1 MPAAQKRLRHILPGV
16 SNLKRIHL
24 GALPLL
30 LSGALGLSA
39 GIGAQEPDN
48 ALPEVTTVLI
58 QTSAI
63 PGNTIDIDK
72 VPGNVQTLYAADLTR
87 DGSASLTG
95 AMNSRLG
102 SVSINDSLADPF
114 QPNIIYR
121 GFEASPVLGTPQGL
135 AVYQN
140 GVRINEAFGDTV
152 DWDLFPDAAIE
163 RVELVSASSI
173 YGLNALGGAIS
184 ITMKNGFSDPGTEAE
199 ASGGSFGRRSA
210 IVQYGANSGAFGFYV
225 AGRAFDASGW
235 RLFSSDALRQLYA
248 VLSARGD
255 AGTLDLAY
263 TGADNQLHGQGAAPL
278 QELAISRSLVF
289 TGPQAND
296 NRLNFLTL
304 NGTLNLGAGWSA
316 QSLLYYRQFQQNVSN
331 GNTTDYTA
339 CIAPGQTAY
348 LCQSDQLTSLTDAAG
363 TPLPDISEGGTL
375 RIGENDSESID
386 TYGRGLALQIGNA
399 HAWAGH
405 ANHFTAGAV
414 LDYAQADFL
423 TGTQIGLINSQL
435 LVLPSRL
442 IVDTTEAEQ
451 NAALAAG
458 DETINATPVSLHA
471 INKDVGVY
479 ATDTLDLSG
488 ALALTGS
495 GRYNVANIDLHDQL
509 GSNLSGSNRYSHVN
523 PALGATYKLSAAA
536 TVYAGFSEN
545 TRTPTAS
552 EIECSNPLQPCLLP
566 SNLAGDPPTL
576 RQVRS
581 QSTEFG
587 VRGKWPEPAGS
598 GAELGWN
605 LGAFRTQLRDDIYGI
620 ATSLSSGFFQN
631 IGNTRRQGLEA
642 ALTYQ
647 AVRWSA
653 FANYSYI
660 EATFES
666 ALTVPSPSNPFQDG
680 NGNIQVVPGDRL
692 PGIPRHRL
700 KLGADYR
707 LWAALNVAA
716 ELNVISP
723 QYYFGDEANQ
733 LSPMPGYQV
742 LNLHAL
748 YQLRRQ
754 IELFATVDNLLNAKY
769 STYGILSDPTG
780 IGVPGIPA
788 SGYTNGPGVNNRF
801 QSPAAPL
808 AIFAGI
814 RIQLN

>member
-1 MPAAQKRLRHILPGV
+1 V
-16 SNLKRIHL
+16 KRIHL

-39 GIGAQEPDN
+39 GIGAQEPDS
-48 ALPEVTTVLI
+48 AVAEVTTVLI

-63 PGNTIDIDK
+63 PGNAIDIDK
-72 VPGNVQTLYAADLTR
+72 VPGNVQTLYAADLAR

-102 SVSINDSLADPF
+102 SVNINDSLADPF
-114 QPNIIYR
+114 QPNILYR

-163 RVELVSASSI
+163 RVELVSASSV

-184 ITMKNGFSDPGTEAE
+184 ITMKNGFSDPGSQAE
-199 ASGGSFGRRSA
+199 ASGGAFGQHA
-210 IVQYGANSGAFGFYV
+210 GTVQYGANSGAFGFYL
-225 AGRAFDASGW
+225 AGRALDASGW

-255 AGTLDLAY
+255 GGTLDLAY
-263 TGADNQLHGQGAAPL
+263 TGADNQLHGQGSAPV

-304 NGTLNLGAGWSA
+304 SGTLSLGADWSA
-316 QSLLYYRQFQQNVSN
+316 QSLLYYRQFRQLVTN
-331 GNTTDYTA
+331 GDTTDYTS
-339 CIAPGQTAY
+339 CINAGETAY
-348 LCQSDQLTSLTDAAG
+348 LCQPDQLTPLTNAAG
-363 TPLPDISEGGTL
+363 APLPDISAGGTL
-375 RIGENDSESID
+375 PIGEVDYESIA
-386 TYGRGLALQIGNA
+386 TYGRGAGVQIGNA
-399 HAWAGH
+399 QPLAGRG
-405 ANHFTAGAV
+405 NHFTAGAV

-458 DETINATPVSLHA
+458 DGSINATPVSLHA

-479 ATDTLDLSG
+479 ATDTLDLTD

-495 GRYNVANIDLHDQL
+495 GRYNVASIDLHDQR
-509 GSNLSGSNRYSHVN
+509 GSNLSGSNRYSHFN

-552 EIECSNPLQPCLLP
+552 EIECSNPVQPCLLP

-587 VRGKWPEPAGS
+587 VRGKWPEPAG
-598 GAELGWN
+598 GPELGWN
-605 LGAFRTQLRDDIYGI
+605 LSAFRTQLRDDIYGI

-642 ALTYQ
+642 GLTYQ
-647 AVRWSA
+647 AVHWSA

-707 LWAALNVAA
+707 PWSALKVGA

-723 QYYFGDEANQ
+723 QYYFGDESNQ

-748 YQLRRQ
+748 YQLRRR

-788 SGYTNGPGVNNRF
+788 DGYTNGPGVNNRF

-808 AIFAGI
+808 AIFAGL
-814 RIQLN
+814 RIHLN